1 MKLCGFEVGL
11 DRPLFLIA
19 GPCVAESRELVLH
32 TASTLKDI
40 CARLGVPFIFKA
52 SFDKANRSSGK
63 SFRGPGREAGLAL
76 LAEVRETVGVP
87 VLTDVHTPDD
97 VVAAAQVVDVLQ
109 TPAFLCRQTDLIEA
123 AAASGKPVNIKKGQF
138 LAPGDMAQVV
148 AKAHAAGGQGRTLVC
163 ERGVSFGYNNLVVD
177 MRGLAV
183 MRQTGCPVV
192 FDATH
197 SVQLPGG
204 QGDRSGGQRE
214 FVPVLARAAVAA
226 GVSGLFMET
235 HPDPARAL
243 SDGPNAWPLDRM
255 EDLLR
260 TLVTL
265 DRAVKAAGFAEQAL
279 TQQTAN

>member
-32 TASTLKDI
+32 TASTLKAI
-40 CARLGVPFIFKA
+40 CARLDVPFIFKA

-76 LAEVRETVGVP
+76 LAEVRETLRVP

-97 VVAAAQVVDVLQ
+97 VAAAAEVVDVLQ

-148 AKAHAAGGQGRTLVC
+148 AKAHAAGGAGRTLVC
-163 ERGVSFGYNNLVVD
+163 ERGVCFGYNNLVVD

-226 GVSGLFMET
+226 GVAGLFMET

-255 EDLLR
+255 KDLLR

-265 DRAVKAAGFAEQAL
+265 DRAVKAAGFAEQSLMQAPG
-279 TQQTAN
+279 N